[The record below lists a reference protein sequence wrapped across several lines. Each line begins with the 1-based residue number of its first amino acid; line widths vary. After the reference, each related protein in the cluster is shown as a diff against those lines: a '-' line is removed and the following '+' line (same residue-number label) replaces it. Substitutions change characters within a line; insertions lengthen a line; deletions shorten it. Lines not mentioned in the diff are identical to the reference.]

1 MNIRFNSQSISLI
14 EAVSLLVFLQT
25 QLNDCDAV
33 LARSVV
39 AVNQQLVPSN
49 QYADYVLQDSDDIEL
64 LTAMVGG

>member
-1 MNIRFNSQSISLI
+1 MKIQFNSQSIQLT
-14 EAVSLLVFLQT
+14 ETVTLLEFLQT
-25 QLNDCDAV
+25 QLTDCEVV

>member
-1 MNIRFNSQSISLI
+1 MNIQFNSQSIQLT
-14 EAVSLLVFLQT
+14 ETVSLLAFLQT
-25 QLNDCDAV
+25 QLSDCDAV

-49 QYADYVLQDSDDIEL
+49 NYAHYRLQDQDEIEL

>member
-1 MNIRFNSQSISLI
+1 MKIQFNSQSIQLT
-14 EAVSLLVFLQT
+14 ETVTLLEFLQT
-25 QLNDCDAV
+25 QLIDCEVV

>member
-1 MNIRFNSQSISLI
+1 MNIKFNSQSIALTES
-14 EAVSLLVFLQT
+14 VSLLAFLQT

-39 AVNQQLVPSN
+39 AVNQQLVPSHN
-49 QYADYVLQDSDDIEL
+49 YASYSLQDQDEIEL

>member
-1 MNIRFNSQSISLI
+1 MNIRFNSQSISLT